1 MKFSSDGSQHP
12 MQIHVG
18 ENLFEQ
24 PTLAKDA
31 NTIADCEVDWIS
43 IVMGIP
49 ATDISSSIG
58 ACPS

>member
-1 MKFSSDGSQHP
+1 ML
-12 MQIHVG
+12 IHVG